1 MIRPEDRQGMPPV
14 KEMLEQKRLKE
25 LKNNETFRQFE
36 MDLDLDSVI
45 SKKFEELDQ
54 DLDQIK
60 DKFHGLNGNDL

>member
-60 DKFHGLNGNDL
+60 DKFYGLSGNDL